1 MLVVNS
7 RRLSY
12 EYNLVVA
19 KGRAMNYTA
28 LIFPTRCFAF
38 RARTTDVL
46 ASRTGVSVSA
56 LKPASK
62 MSIF

>member
-1 MLVVNS
+1 
-7 RRLSY
+7 
-12 EYNLVVA
+12 
-19 KGRAMNYTA
+19 MNYTA